1 MNALVLAGGRGSRM
15 GGGEKA
21 FLTLGAETFIS
32 RILRILRPH
41 FDTLLVATGT
51 PERYAGLGDLVVAD
65 EREGRGPLMG
75 VYCGLKASSSEHT
88 FVTSVD
94 APLLRVAL
102 ALLLRE
108 NAAGCDALVPVWRGM
123 PEPLCAVYSRACIG
137 PIERTMDQ
145 GRVISFYP
153 LVRVRMLEEA
163 AVRAVD
169 PTGRSFSNVNTPQ
182 DVTRIR
188 RQWEEEC
195 ARDPTGC

>member
-21 FLTLGAETFIS
+21 FLTLGTETFIA

-41 FDTLLVATGT
+41 FDTLLVATSA
-51 PERYAGLGDLVVAD
+51 PERFAGLGDLVVAD

-75 VYCGLKASSSEHT
+75 VYCGLKASRSEHT

-94 APLLRVAL
+94 TPLLSVEL
-102 ALLLRE
+102 ALFLRE
-108 NAAGCDALVPVWRGM
+108 ESSECDAHVPVWRGK

-137 PIERTMDQ
+137 PIEQTMDQ

-153 LVRVRMLEEA
+153 LVRVRLAEEA

-169 PTGRSFSNVNTPQ
+169 PRGRSFANVNTPQ
-182 DVTRIR
+182 DLARIR
-188 RQWEEEC
+188 REWEEDC
-195 ARDPTGC
+195 ARDPADC